1 MPVRQYKS
9 NNRNLR
15 EYDTTKLLQEGHVA
29 RLSFDDRDI
38 NPAPRSNIP
47 MEQATWSAKHMIN
60 SIYGVIGN
68 VPNQKMTYDDI
79 WKTAANI
86 R

>member
-1 MPVRQYKS
+1 MPVGQYH
-9 NNRNLR
+9 R
-15 EYDTTKLLQEGHVA
+15 EYDTTWKG
-29 RLSFDDRDI
+29 DRDI

-60 SIYGVIGN
+60 SIYGVNGN
-68 VPNQKMTYDDI
+68 VPNQKMAEKMIDI
-79 WKTAANI
+79 WKMVAKN